1 MNSELPTTPFDLST
15 TNVGLDRS
23 LRAQVGSYGDGLPP
37 TIDGLN
43 VGIARISESPPHGGE
58 RHPDGDELIYL
69 VSGRAEIVLE
79 EESGERSV
87 TLEAGQAFV
96 VPKGTWH
103 RVLVLEPCEIV
114 YVTPG
119 PNGEHR
125 PPA

>member
-1 MNSELPTTPFDLST
+1 MNVELPATPFDLST

-23 LRAQVGSYGDGLPP
+23 LRAQVWSCGDGPLP

-43 VGIARISESPPHGGE
+43 VGVARMSQSPPHGGE
-58 RHPDGDELIYL
+58 RHLDGDELIYL

-79 EESGERSV
+79 EESAERSV
-87 TLEAGQAFV
+87 KLEAGQAFV
-96 VPKGTWH
+96 IPQGTWH

-125 PPA
+125 PSA